1 VTEALATYLD
11 VYRAQFKAT
20 IALQLQYRVMLAIWL
35 VWTVVEP
42 VIYLVVWSTVARS
55 TGGQVGGYRPSD
67 FAAYF
72 LLAMWV
78 TQLTFTWLMWEF
90 EFRIREGQFSPK
102 LLRPIHP
109 IHSDIAENVS
119 YKLLTAF
126 VLVPV
131 TALLVFLFEPTAA
144 TTGRDILLFVPA
156 LVVAFVLR
164 FVSGWTLALAAFW
177 TTRVSAINNLYF
189 TLQIFLSGQVV
200 PLSVF
205 PDWLQAATWLLPFRW
220 MVAFPVELGLGRL
233 DSRQIAVGF
242 AMQLLWTA
250 VWLVA
255 VRLLWR
261 AAIRRYTAVGA

>member
-1 VTEALATYLD
+1 VTEALATYFD

-20 IALQLQYRVMLAIWL
+20 IALQLQYRVMLTIWL

-55 TGGQVGGYRPSD
+55 GGGRIGGYAPAD
-67 FAAYF
+67 FAGYF

-90 EFRIREGQFSPK
+90 EFRIRHGQFSPK

-109 IHSDIAENVS
+109 IHSDIAENVT

-131 TALLVFLFEPTAA
+131 TFLLVYLFQPTAE
-144 TTGRDILLFVPA
+144 TTWADAALFVPA
-156 LVVAFVLR
+156 LALAFVLR
-164 FVSGWTLALAAFW
+164 FVSGWVLALAAFW
-177 TTRVSAINNLYF
+177 TTRVSAINHLFF
-189 TLQIFLSGQVV
+189 TVQIFLSGQMV
-200 PLSVF
+200 PLSVL
-205 PDWLQAATWLLPFRW
+205 PDWLQVVTWLLPFRW

-233 DSRQIAVGF
+233 DQRQVAVGF
-242 AMQLLWTA
+242 AMQLAWTA
-250 VWLVA
+250 VWLVG
-255 VRLLWR
+255 VRVVWR
-261 AAIRRYTAVGA
+261 SAIRRYTAVGA

>member
-1 VTEALATYLD
+1 MTEALATYLD

-20 IALQLQYRVMLAIWL
+20 IALQLQYRVMLTIWL
-35 VWTVVEP
+35 VWTVLEP
-42 VIYLVVWSTVARS
+42 IIYLVVWSTVARS
-55 TGGQVGGYRPSD
+55 SGGQIGGYTPTD

-109 IHSDIAENVS
+109 IHSDIAENVT
-119 YKLLTAF
+119 YKLLTAV

-131 TALLVFLFEPTAA
+131 TLLLIRLFQPTAE
-144 TTGRDILLFVPA
+144 TTLADAALFLPA
-156 LVVAFVLR
+156 LAIAFVLR
-164 FVSGWTLALAAFW
+164 FVTGWCLALAAFW
-177 TTRVSAINNLYF
+177 TTRVGAINNLFF
-189 TLQIFLSGQVV
+189 TVQLFLSGQMV
-200 PLSVF
+200 PLSVL
-205 PDWLQAATWLLPFRW
+205 PPWLQGVTWLLPFRW

-233 DSRQIAVGF
+233 ESGQIVLGF

-255 VRLLWR
+255 IRVLWR

>member
-1 VTEALATYLD
+1 MSEALATYFD

-20 IALQLQYRVMLAIWL
+20 IALQLQYRVMLTIWL
-35 VWTVVEP
+35 VWTILEP

-55 TGGQVGGYRPSD
+55 TGGQIGGYTPTD
-67 FAAYF
+67 FAAYY

-90 EFRIREGQFSPK
+90 EFRIRHGQFSPK

-109 IHSDIAENVS
+109 IHADIAENVT

-131 TALLVFLFEPTAA
+131 TALLVYLFEPTAA
-144 TTGRDILLFVPA
+144 TTLADVLLFLPA
-156 LVVAFVLR
+156 LLLAFVLR

-177 TTRVSAINNLYF
+177 TTRVGAINHLYF
-189 TLQIFLSGQVV
+189 TVQIFLSGQMV
-200 PLSVF
+200 PLTVF
-205 PDWLQAATWLLPFRW
+205 PDWMQAATWLLPFRW

-233 DSRQIAVGF
+233 DSRQVAVGF
-242 AMQLLWTA
+242 AMQLAWTA
-250 VWLVA
+250 VSLLGMKV
-255 VRLLWR
+255 LWR
-261 AAIRRYTAVGA
+261 SAIRRYTAVGA